1 MVGNSAGL
9 MAACWAEHLV
19 AKMAAWLVEPKAGQK
34 AVQKVENSAGLMA
47 VSWAVCSAEHSV
59 EPTVV
64 KLAAQWVESSVV

>member
-1 MVGNSAGL
+1 MT
-9 MAACWAEHLV
+9 AACWAEHLV
-19 AKMAAWLVEPKAGQK
+19 AKKVEWTVEPTAGQK
-34 AVQKVENSAGLMA
+34 VVQKVENLAGLMA